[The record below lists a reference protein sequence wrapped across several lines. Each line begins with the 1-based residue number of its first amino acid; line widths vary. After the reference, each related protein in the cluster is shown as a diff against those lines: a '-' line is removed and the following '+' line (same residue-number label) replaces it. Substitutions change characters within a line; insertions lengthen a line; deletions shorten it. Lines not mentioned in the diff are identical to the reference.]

1 MRVTAKNDTGQIGAI
16 DGHGNGFAKL
26 RGAEPGFFVFSN
38 RCSGDLIEPYEFGIE
53 ARAGIMSY
61 RRRFFLQTAEVFG
74 IQYVDQ
80 VNLTTAE
87 AQQLDITISLN
98 IEANGIKIW
107 KRLSILVFFPV
118 IRVSP
123 QEDGGTGRV
132 VRGVKW
138 AENGHLLLRRMRG
151 ENRDLIEEAFESR
164 HRGRESN
171 DHSVR

>member
-1 MRVTAKNDTGQIGAI
+1 MRVTAKNDAGQIGAI

-61 RRRFFLQTAEVFG
+61 RRRFFLQTVEVFG

-107 KRLSILVFFPV
+107 KRFSILVFFPV
-118 IRVSP
+118 IHVSP
-123 QEDGGTGRV
+123 QQDKGARSV
-132 VRGVKW
+132 VRDIKG
-138 AENGHLLLRRMRG
+138 AEDGHLLFGRVRG
-151 ENRDLIEEAFESR
+151 ENRDLIEEALESC
-164 HRGRESN
+164 HRGGGSDN
-171 DHSVR
+171 G